1 MADDGDI
8 FSQAGFDVPK
18 ASAAASTSDD
28 TSSATTGAPAK
39 SIFESA
45 GFKLSSDASA
55 SAAPASTWQD
65 HEALE
70 NLAAQGFSPA
80 KESAAAAPAKPG
92 RGILRAL
99 IDYPGHVLGELK
111 DTAEIPGNVLA
122 SDKPS
127 TSASLIPG
135 AVALA
140 GLTTGSEFPKTA
152 GAAALDAVK
161 PSTAATNALVK
172 AVGPENVPEAI
183 NALRNNPRLTLA
195 DVSDPV
201 RLSTQGLMAGGTPDV
216 QGFISNAVRDRA
228 GSRLEAANTAY
239 TEAMGPAPDVT
250 QMVAG
255 LKQRAAQ
262 AADDHAKSTESALDR
277 VMGPSTDPYQ
287 VLQDT
292 MKKRS
297 EEAQPLYE
305 KALAHP
311 VAWDERLQQF
321 IDDPIVKS
329 GIAKGVQIQRLES
342 LAENKPFNPNDF
354 AIKGFNE
361 AGDPIIS
368 QTPNMRTLNVVKKG
382 LDAMV
387 DESKDSVTGRL
398 SEQGRAIDKVR
409 SAFLQKLDDINPDY
423 KAARQAWAGPSQAQ
437 DAYNRGLNIF
447 QNQAGSSGVKSTPEA
462 LASWF
467 NGASKAEQDAVKI
480 GARAALNH
488 QMKTVGD
495 PASRASSLLNKDVN
509 QAKFATLFG
518 KENADSLTKQLNFHL
533 EDPVGKA
540 FDGGFDVLKNR
551 SGVTGLEDRPEFL
564 KQWMQGAT
572 PEEVVAKRLGVRLDI
587 DQKINSVKNG
597 ALAGQ
602 NVTAIP
608 YNQEK
613 LKTLFGDKEANRLI
627 GVMQDAKREADTN
640 AAIFSGSKTAET
652 RAAADRIK
660 VREVGGG
667 NPLQYVAPVAAEI
680 LGQSAGLPGAGL
692 AASLAAK
699 GIHMGAQKLGQMHDI
714 ATNMQ
719 MARSALATGPAREQ
733 TINALLSH
741 PKVAR
746 EFKKRANALTAP

>member
-1 MADDGDI
+1 MADDSDSI
-8 FSQAGFDVPK
+8 FAKAGFEVPK
-18 ASAAASTSDD
+18 ASDVKPV
-28 TSSATTGAPAK
+28 ATTAVKASP

-45 GFKLSSDASA
+45 GFELPGR
-55 SAAPASTWQD
+55 SAAATPAAPSWQD

-70 NLAAQGFSPA
+70 NLAAQGGV
-80 KESAAAAPAKPG
+80 APAQVPPAGPG
-92 RGILRAL
+92 RGMWQATKDYVANIPHAL
-99 IDYPGHVLGELK
+99 
-111 DTAEIPGNVLA
+111 AETIAAPGNVLA
-122 SDKPS
+122 SPTPS
-127 TSASLIPG
+127 TSESLIPDAFGIAGLITGKEFPKAAVG
-135 AVALA
+135 AVAEKL
-140 GLTTGSEFPKTA
+140 G
-152 GAAALDAVK
+152 
-161 PSTAATNALVK
+161 PSRRATNALVK
-172 AVGPENVPEAI
+172 AVGPENVSEAV
-183 NALRNNPRLTLA
+183 NRLQSNPRLTLA

-201 RLSTQGLMAGGTPDV
+201 RLTTQGLMAGGTPDV
-216 QGFISNAVRDRA
+216 QNFISSSVRDRA
-228 GSRLEAANTAY
+228 ASRLDAANTAY
-239 TEAMGPAPDVT
+239 TEAMGPTPDIT

-255 LKQRAAQ
+255 LKQRASQ
-262 AADDHAKSTESALDR
+262 AVADHAKSTDAALDK
-277 VMGPSTDPYQ
+277 VMGPSTDPYT

-292 MKKRS
+292 MKRRS
-297 EEAQPLYE
+297 EEAAPLYE
-305 KALAHP
+305 KALSHP

-329 GIAKGVQIQRLES
+329 GIAKGVSIQRLES

-354 AIKGFNE
+354 AIKGFDE
-361 AGDPIIS
+361 AGDPILG

-387 DESKDSVTGRL
+387 DESKDSMTGRL

-423 KAARQAWAGPSQAQ
+423 KAARQAWAGPSQAM

-447 QNQAGSSGVKSTPEA
+447 QNQAGSSGVKSTPQA

-495 PASRASSLLNKDVN
+495 PASKAASLLNKDVN
-509 QAKFATLFG
+509 QGKFATLFG
-518 KENADSLTKQLNFHL
+518 KENADNLTRQLNFHL

-540 FDGGFDVLKNR
+540 FNEGFDVLKNR
-551 SGVTGLEDRPEFL
+551 GGANGLEDRPEFL

-602 NVTAIP
+602 NITAIP

-613 LKTLFGDKEANRLI
+613 LAHLFGDKEASRLVR
-627 GVMQDAKREADTN
+627 VMQDAKREADTN
-640 AAIFSGSKTAET
+640 AAIVSGSKTAET
-652 RAAADRIK
+652 KSAADRIK

-667 NPLQYVAPVAAEI
+667 NPLQYIAPVAAEL

-692 AASLAAK
+692 TASILAK
-699 GIHMGAQKLGQMHDI
+699 GVHMGAQKLGQMHDI

-719 MARSALATGPAREQ
+719 MAKSALASGRARQE

-741 PKVAR
+741 PTVVR
-746 EFKKRANALTAP
+746 IQQSKKSSNALAAP